1 MNMAKN
7 YWMFVETEE
16 NASITRG
23 MNYELFGMGPRYRKR
38 AQRMKPKDR
47 VIFYVSQSKVWTA
60 SGTITSECFK
70 DDSNIWQLETK
81 SNEYIYRVNIE
92 PNYVLK
98 PEQYLDGTLIG
109 PSLDYVKKWYTD
121 HWHLAFWERLHL
133 IPQTDFSRL
142 EGEMIRLCSPI
153 NEISP

>member
-1 MNMAKN
+1 MAKN

-23 MNYELFGMGPRYRKR
+23 LNYQLFGIGPPYRKR
-38 AQRMKPKDR
+38 AQRMQPKDR
-47 VIFYVSQSKVWTA
+47 VIFYTRQSKKWTA
-60 SGTITSECFK
+60 SGTLTSKYFE
-70 DDSNIWQLETK
+70 DDSTVWQPETK
-81 SNEYIYRVNIE
+81 KKDFMYRVHIE
-92 PNYVLK
+92 PNYVLD
-98 PEQYLDGTLIG
+98 PEKYIDGNLVG
-109 PSLDYVKKWYTD
+109 PSLDYVKKWYPE

-133 IPQTDFSRL
+133 IPQKDFSRL